1 MKKTLAT
8 LSLLL
13 VVSAAFAQN
22 SFSLSISPTATTVNN
37 VNAVLNGTVDGSSF
51 TGFIPLIDT
60 APVGT
65 TSTFDFNTNV
75 DPSGFRYGLFGTYGE
90 TGVTLGVNSVVAPI
104 LLGQSWSS
112 IITNPLFTEEAVRSA
127 LDSSNF
133 ATQLLF
139 AQYLSDLSFAV
150 NGQST
155 SILANL
161 RSDVTLLNFSN
172 ASGNG
177 SATIESVP
185 EPMTMTLLAAGL
197 AGLARRRR
205 RA

>member
-1 MKKTLAT
+1 MN
-8 LSLLL
+8 
-13 VVSAAFAQN
+13 SA
-22 SFSLSISPTATTVNN
+22 
-37 VNAVLNGTVDGSSF
+37 
-51 TGFIPLIDT
+51 
-60 APVGT
+60 
-65 TSTFDFNTNV
+65 
-75 DPSGFRYGLFGTYGE
+75 
-90 TGVTLGVNSVVAPI
+90 VAPT

-127 LDSSNF
+127 LDTNNF
-133 ATQLLF
+133 GTQLLF
-139 AQYLSDLSFAV
+139 AEYLSGLSFNV

-155 SILANL
+155 SLLANL
-161 RSDVTLLNFSN
+161 GNDVTLLNFSN

>member
-1 MKKTLAT
+1 MKKTLASI
-8 LSLLL
+8 SLLL

-22 SFSLSISPTATTVNN
+22 SFTLSISPSATTVNN
-37 VNAVLNGTVDGSSF
+37 VTAVLNGSVDGSSF

-60 APVGT
+60 APVGA
-65 TSTFDFNTNV
+65 TSTFDFTTNV
-75 DPSGFRYGLFGTYGE
+75 DPSGFRYGLFGSYGE
-90 TGVTLGVNSVVAPI
+90 TGVTLGVNSAVAST

-112 IITNPLFTEEAVRSA
+112 IITNPIFTEEAVRAA
-127 LDSSNF
+127 LDSSDF
-133 ATQLLF
+133 GTQLLF
-139 AQYLSDLSFAV
+139 SQYLSDLNFTV

-155 SILANL
+155 SILSNL
-161 RSDVTLLNFSN
+161 GSDVALLNFSN

-197 AGLARRRR
+197 ATLARRRR